1 MRQTQRLSVIALL
14 AAVSFILMLIGQ
26 IPLIPGATFLKMDF
40 SFIPIFLGAIIL
52 DLRAG
57 YGVLL
62 LRSLLKILLD
72 GSGVNDYIGLPMNII
87 GLAILLLGLYWGMQ
101 GGKDWQWRNILIG
114 GAVGTVGL
122 TVSMMVMNVI
132 YAMPLYARFANFDI
146 AKTIGTK
153 VYLTYMVLPFNL
165 IEGVLLTLLSGFI
178 LITFKNIFI
187 RLMRQL

>member
-57 YGVLL
+57 YEVLL

-87 GLAILLLGLYWGMQ
+87 GLAILLLGLYWRMQ

>member
-101 GGKDWQWRNILIG
+101 GGKNWQWRNILIG
-114 GAVGTVGL
+114 GAVGTIGL

>member
-26 IPLIPGATFLKMDF
+26 IPLIPGATFLKIDF

-101 GGKDWQWRNILIG
+101 GGKNWQWRNILIG

>member
-101 GGKDWQWRNILIG
+101 GGKNWQWRNILIG

-178 LITFKNIFI
+178 LITFKKIFI

>member
-26 IPLIPGATFLKMDF
+26 IQLIPGATFLKMDF

-101 GGKDWQWRNILIG
+101 GGKNWQWRNILIG

>member
-101 GGKDWQWRNILIG
+101 GGKNWQWRNILIG

-153 VYLTYMVLPFNL
+153 EYLTYMVLPFNL

-178 LITFKNIFI
+178 LITFKKIFI

>member
-101 GGKDWQWRNILIG
+101 GGKNWQWRNILIG

>member
-72 GSGVNDYIGLPMNII
+72 GSGVNDYIGLPMNIV

-101 GGKDWQWRNILIG
+101 GGKNWQWRNILIG
-114 GAVGTVGL
+114 GAVGTIGL

>member
-87 GLAILLLGLYWGMQ
+87 GLAMLLLGLYWGMQ
-101 GGKDWQWRNILIG
+101 GGKNWQWRNILIG

>member
-87 GLAILLLGLYWGMQ
+87 GLAMLLLGLYWGMQ
-101 GGKDWQWRNILIG
+101 GGKNWQWRNILIG

-132 YAMPLYARFANFDI
+132 YAMPLYVRFANFDI